1 MKFKP
6 EHHIVGKV
14 YDLTQE
20 NMNAMIIAFEELQK
34 AYDEQEEEL
43 DATLMVYD
51 ILKKENERLQ
61 EALDFTIHAAEY
73 LFKPDKPL
81 IKGLDP
87 TFYFTLTYEG
97 DFDLIEKTRKCRAVL
112 EKSKN
117 I

>member
-43 DATLMVYD
+43 DATMMAYMIAHN
-51 ILKKENERLQ
+51 ILKKENEQLK
-61 EALDFTIHAAEY
+61 AI
-73 LFKPDKPL
+73 
-81 IKGLDP
+81 
-87 TFYFTLTYEG
+87 LTSVKSS
-97 DFDLIEKTRKCRAVL
+97 LIEISIQSEGKIGRAHV
-112 EKSKN
+112 
-117 I
+117 